1 MKTFITA
8 LLIMAVVLTF
18 VICNTVY
25 ITGKI
30 DAMLDI
36 AESLPADA
44 DAFDADYNST
54 KEAVE
59 RLWQMWD
66 HTIDAI
72 AFTSGYDN
80 INRADDAITTLCI
93 SYRNQNG
100 DDFSVARQSFCD
112 SMKRLRKLESFHP
125 DGLL

>member
-30 DAMLDI
+30 DAMLTL

-44 DAFDADYNST
+44 DAFDADYDNT
-54 KEAVE
+54 KQVVE
-59 RLWQMWD
+59 QLWEMWD
-66 HTIDAI
+66 SSIDAI
-72 AFTSGYDN
+72 AFTAGYDN

-93 SYRNQNG
+93 SYQNQNG

-112 SMKRLRKLESFHP
+112 SIKRLRKLESFHP
-125 DGLL
+125 DGLF

>member
-1 MKTFITA
+1 MKTFITS

-25 ITGKI
+25 ITRKI

-44 DAFDADYNST
+44 DAFDADYDNT
-54 KEAVE
+54 KQVVE
-59 RLWQMWD
+59 RLWEMWD
-66 HTIDAI
+66 SNIDAI
-72 AFTSGYDN
+72 AFTAGYDN

-93 SYRNQNG
+93 SCRNQNG

-112 SMKRLRKLESFHP
+112 SIKRLRKLESFHP
-125 DGLL
+125 DGLF